1 MLPTHRTIA
10 GTFIAGV
17 SLVLLA
23 EAADQPIKLNVK
35 PGLWEIASQGQI
47 NGAPPIPEESLA
59 RLTPEQRARFEAA
72 MQASMANAAK
82 PRLSKHCMTPEKIQ
96 RGLEINQHNDASCEK
111 KVVSNSASELNFS
124 ETCSTDKG
132 STSMT
137 EHFQLDG
144 SEQVSGTVHAVNT
157 AGGKTMTV
165 DSTIH
170 GKWLSASC
178 GDVKD
183 VEIEK

>member
-1 MLPTHRTIA
+1 MMLPTHWKIA
-10 GTFIAGV
+10 GTFAGL
-17 SLVLLA
+17 SLILLA
-23 EAADQPIKLNVK
+23 EAAEPIKLNVK

-47 NGAPPIPEESLA
+47 NGAPPIPEEQLA

-96 RGLEINQHNDASCEK
+96 RGLDVQQHNDSSCEK
-111 KVVSNSASELNFS
+111 KVVSNSASELEFS
-124 ETCSTDKG
+124 EDCRSEHG
-132 STSMT
+132 NTSIN

-144 SEQVSGTVHAVNT
+144 SEQLSGTVRAVNT

-165 DSTIH
+165 DSSIH
-170 GKWLSASC
+170 GKWLGASC

-183 VEIEK
+183 METEK